1 MEVCIQLIIFVDLQF
16 ELSDSELP
24 EQSALMPGLQRATE
38 KHNFNY

>member
-24 EQSALMPGLQRATE
+24 ERALMPGLQRASE